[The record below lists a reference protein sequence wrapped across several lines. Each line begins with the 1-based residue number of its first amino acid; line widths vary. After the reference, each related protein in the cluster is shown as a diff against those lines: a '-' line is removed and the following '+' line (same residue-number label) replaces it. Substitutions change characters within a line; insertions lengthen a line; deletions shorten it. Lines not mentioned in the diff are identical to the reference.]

1 MSITYRSVCRDP
13 LRALGPQS
21 AGQSRSPCSLIL
33 QQKSFRALR
42 PRAWGSLAHPAHLLL
57 GGGGLGEKKPT
68 GRVLGYSAESALL
81 LVVRAIPFAPSLFTT
96 VVATVLE
103 RMQFTHSLLSFC
115 TSFSQLSRYGL
126 TNFLGMA

>member
-1 MSITYRSVCRDP
+1 M
-13 LRALGPQS
+13 
-21 AGQSRSPCSLIL
+21 
-33 QQKSFRALR
+33 
-42 PRAWGSLAHPAHLLL
+42 
-57 GGGGLGEKKPT
+57 GEKKPT

-81 LVVRAIPFAPSLFTT
+81 LVVRAIPSAPSLFTT

>member
-1 MSITYRSVCRDP
+1 M
-13 LRALGPQS
+13 A
-21 AGQSRSPCSLIL
+21 
-33 QQKSFRALR
+33 
-42 PRAWGSLAHPAHLLL
+42 L
-57 GGGGLGEKKPT
+57 GGGMAPTLAIASTSAMLASAIARPLCIVQLEKKPT
-68 GRVLGYSAESALL
+68 GRVLGYSAESVLL

>member
-1 MSITYRSVCRDP
+1 MVALLT
-13 LRALGPQS
+13 LRAL
-21 AGQSRSPCSLIL
+21 L
-33 QQKSFRALR
+33 Q
-42 PRAWGSLAHPAHLLL
+42 GSLARPACRAALLTL
-57 GGGGLGEKKPT
+57 LQREKKPT

-103 RMQFTHSLLSFC
+103 RMQFMNSLLSFC

>member
-21 AGQSRSPCSLIL
+21 AGQ
-33 QQKSFRALR
+33 
-42 PRAWGSLAHPAHLLL
+42 LAHPAHLLL

-126 TNFLGMA
+126 TNFLGMT